1 MSQAPKAP
9 RPLEPAVAAMMGA
22 LVADAAALG
31 LHWIYEPAR
40 IAEIA
45 ERKGTAAFTPVRSA
59 HYEGVKAYFA
69 HGARARGMSSQYGE
83 CLRLA
88 MQVMDAHGRAFD
100 MAAYQAAYAGHF
112 GMGGAYVGYIDRPT
126 RAAVTNILNEV
137 VSPSGTEDDQLP
149 ALATLPAV
157 VAVLQGQSDMD
168 SAVSDAVS
176 VTNTDTGAVAYAKM
190 FAGLLE
196 DVIDGTEVPVALRR
210 AADGAAGEMGE
221 LLRAALDAPEASSVA
236 YGEVT
241 GRACHLHQ
249 GLPLAFHI
257 MARADDYADAIER
270 NILAGGD
277 SCGRAI
283 AIGAVMGAGAGVVGL
298 PFRWTALLDDNAKL
312 FAQARR
318 LTARG

>member
-1 MSQAPKAP
+1 MSQAPTAT
-9 RPLEPAVAAMMGA
+9 RPQEPAVAAMMGA

-31 LHWIYEPAR
+31 LHWIYDPAR

-45 ERKGTAAFTPVRSA
+45 GRKGTAAFTPVRSA
-59 HYEGVKAYFA
+59 HYEGVQAYFA

-100 MAAYQAAYAGHF
+100 MAAYQAAYAAHF
-112 GMGGAYVGYIDRPT
+112 GMGGAYVGYIDKPT
-126 RAAVTNILNEV
+126 RAAVTNILADV
-137 VSPSGTEDDQLP
+137 VSPSGTDDTQLP

-157 VAVLQGQSDMD
+157 VAVLQGQADMD
-168 SAVSDAVS
+168 SAVADAVS
-176 VTNTDTGAVAYAKM
+176 VTH
-190 FAGLLE
+190 
-196 DVIDGTEVPVALRR
+196 ALRR
-210 AADGAAGEMGE
+210 AADGAGGEMGE

-257 MARADDYADAIER
+257 MARADDFADAVER
-270 NILAGGD
+270 NIAAGGD

-283 AIGAVMGAGAGVVGL
+283 AIGAVMGAASR
-298 PFRWTALLDDNAKL
+298 PMRSCS
-312 FAQARR
+312 RR
-318 LTARG
+318 VRSASSG